1 MDPGRA
7 LSPTTRLDPREHRS
21 RRHLGNA
28 ERDRAIAEHHSVTD
42 DHVGEQVRIVDP
54 DHPRVARARPLL
66 EPDESSGGERNA
78 PVREASAADLRARQI
93 SEHGHWTA
101 GGLRRLANHR
111 EPLEVLVELTVRE
124 IEPDHIGPGGEHL
137 LEHGALGAR
146 RPDGGDDLGAAAHIR
161 VLADQFPRGVDP
173 TRVSDPV
180 VKRRDSAVDG
190 FERTR

>member
-7 LSPTTRLDPREHRS
+7 LSSTTRLDTREHRS
-21 RRHLGNA
+21 RRHLGDA
-28 ERDRAIAEHHSVTD
+28 ERDRPIAEHHSVTD

-124 IEPDHIGPGGEHL
+124 IEANTFLPRTVSATKRILRGEVGQFFKLAMAVLFSASLRASAAIL
-137 LEHGALGAR
+137 LRAPMTQRFLSF
-146 RPDGGDDLGAAAHIR
+146 L
-161 VLADQFPRGVDP
+161 
-173 TRVSDPV
+173 
-180 VKRRDSAVDG
+180 SA
-190 FERTR
+190 